1 MTENVKVVIPV
12 KCSTLSVMWK
22 YLVKIGL
29 FCLLTLTSYG
39 IIWISILTISTSD
52 IVKIFLGVILIVL
65 FIILEIMFIFITALE
80 VFDLFIDIDC
90 IRAR

>member
-1 MTENVKVVIPV
+1 MTENVKVVLPV

-39 IIWISILTISTSD
+39 VIGLSIVTISTSD
-52 IVKIFLGVILIVL
+52 IIKIFLGIIMIVL
-65 FIILEIMFIFITALE
+65 FIILEIAFIFITALE

-90 IRAR
+90 IHAW